1 MSDHAGAGE
10 LDGALAPPMANGE
23 VVFSEPWESRAF
35 AMARQL
41 CEAGLYSWDDFR
53 AQLIAAIDAVPGR
66 PYFESFLA
74 ALESL
79 LASKALI
86 TTAVLDDRE
95 ALLAARPHGHD
106 H

>member
-1 MSDHAGAGE
+1 MSRESGAGE

-53 AQLIAAIDAVPGR
+53 AQLIAAIDAAPAR
-66 PYFESFLA
+66 PYFESFLT
-74 ALESL
+74 ALEAL
-79 LASKALI
+79 LASRALV
-86 TTAVLDDRE
+86 TTAALDDR
-95 ALLAARPHGHD
+95 ADQLAARPHGHD